1 MLMGFDWGI
10 ERSFIEKLST
20 RDLDCK
26 QREKRCDEMKK
37 NNIYI
42 YIYIY
47 THMLD
52 IYNSC
57 VDEIELATRQF
68 FKFKYFK
75 NPYPLPIVKNLQVH

>member
-1 MLMGFDWGI
+1 MIIQEIFYCYLHGCKRCEKSSTRQLGRFGFVSLRMLMGFDWGI

-42 YIYIY
+42 YIYIH
-47 THMLD
+47 THVGHL
-52 IYNSC
+52 
-57 VDEIELATRQF
+57 
-68 FKFKYFK
+68 
-75 NPYPLPIVKNLQVH
+75 